1 MAAAATTIPIPTA
14 IESRKDSFIT
24 GHGSTRATESRTL
37 RVPLVAAGR
46 GAAPAPWPAG
56 AGPAG
61 RWAVV
66 RVSACPSGT
75 YRGADAVPP
84 AVAGPALTGTAAL
97 LFTGAVSSGRGTTGE
112 SSTPLAAAKRWARLV
127 RMAARS
133 APAGEPSS
141 GRSCPGVVLVMPVLR
156 PQPPSPRPRRPQG
169 TTLRHHQSP
178 RPVRHCVQRR

>member
-1 MAAAATTIPIPTA
+1 MAAGATTTPTPTA
-14 IESRKDSFIT
+14 SERRKDSLIPH
-24 GHGSTRATESRTL
+24 HGSPRATERRTL
-37 RVPLVAAGR
+37 RVPLAGAGR

-75 YRGADAVPP
+75 YRGTDAVPP

-133 APAGEPSS
+133 APAAEASS
-141 GRSCPGVVLVMPVLR
+141 
-156 PQPPSPRPRRPQG
+156 
-169 TTLRHHQSP
+169 
-178 RPVRHCVQRR
+178 